1 MLDTPWGPWD
11 PMTPREVGGLLAG
24 LDAPWWIAGG
34 YAIEAFVARA
44 FREHGDV
51 DVGLLRR
58 DQLLIQKRL
67 DDWDLHAAD
76 PPGTLRP
83 WVRGE
88 SLPLGVHDIWARRG
102 AGRPWRFQLMLNES
116 EGDDWLYRRDPRIRR
131 ALGTLVWP
139 RDGIS
144 YLAPEV
150 QLLFKAK
157 APRAKD
163 EADFEAALPLL
174 DKPKRLWLSDA
185 LALTEPANP
194 WINWLTEQ
202 GEIR

>member
-1 MLDTPWGPWD
+1 MLVTRWGPWD
-11 PMTPREVGGLLAG
+11 PMTPREVGRLLAG

-58 DQLLIQKRL
+58 DQLPVQKRL

-83 WVRGE
+83 WLRGE
-88 SLPLGVHDIWARRG
+88 SLPLGVHDIWGRRG
-102 AGRPWRFQLMLNES
+102 AGEPWRFQLMLNES
-116 EGDDWLYRRDPRIRR
+116 DRGDWLYRRDPRIRR
-131 ALGTLVWP
+131 AVDALVWR
-139 RDGIS
+139 RDGIP

-157 APRAKD
+157 APRPKD

-174 DKPKRLWLSDA
+174 DDAQRQWLREA
-185 LALTEPANP
+185 LTLTEPPSEWTAR
-194 WINWLTEQ
+194 LTE
-202 GEIR
+202 

>member
-1 MLDTPWGPWD
+1 MLVTRWGPWD
-11 PMTPREVGGLLAG
+11 PMTPREVGRLLAG

-58 DQLLIQKRL
+58 DQLPVQKRL

-83 WVRGE
+83 WLRGE
-88 SLPLGVHDIWARRG
+88 SLPLGVHDIWGRRG
-102 AGRPWRFQLMLNES
+102 AGEPWRFQLMLNES
-116 EGDDWLYRRDPRIRR
+116 DRDNWVYRRDPRMRR
-131 ALGTLVWP
+131 ALSTLIWR
-139 RDGIS
+139 RDGIP

-157 APRAKD
+157 APRPKD

-174 DKPKRLWLSDA
+174 DDAQRQWLREA
-185 LALTEPANP
+185 LTLTEPPSGWTAR
-194 WINWLTEQ
+194 LTE
-202 GEIR
+202 